1 MSPSGESAVETRLN
15 RTCEGCR
22 RRKIKCIP
30 DPSETDLLSK
40 RCTRC
45 SKLDLDCVFH
55 APATKRRRRRNET
68 RIRELEQK
76 LEEVQ
81 RSVAREQRAELWT
94 PSTSEA
100 STTPASANEQLL
112 APSRIPATSPG
123 RPVSREVPDQL
134 PAKEDPVARGIID
147 ESLAEEL
154 CVQFCTELLPRYPL
168 ILPPVPLSWRTLQRN
183 RPALFRAILATASS
197 SFKPSLWKSLFQDA
211 ERYVMEQA
219 MIFGRKSL
227 DLIQAALVLATWSH
241 PPDRFQDLNFGQFV
255 NIAAT
260 MVIDLRSSND
270 KRYQI
275 SSSDSEAAQTGEYL
289 EAARTFSAC
298 YLLCSSIAMAF
309 RRPNTLRWG
318 SWVRDCTN
326 ILDPR
331 SIAHIGDRRLAA
343 WIRLQRLAEESLTMV
358 GLDEG
363 SSINFSD
370 ARTRI
375 ILKGGFERVKEW
387 RQNLPD
393 DIMTET
399 LEIHHYMILL
409 NFCEPGLYDNH
420 ELQDFRPPYA
430 IHTLPSTD
438 VFTRG
443 SPQFVDARIEC
454 LEIAHNLI
462 NMFLRLAGD
471 GLRQVPVIVFTRMMY
486 AVVVIIKLEVFNRP
500 SSEVGY
506 MSKGD
511 HMSAIDMLRR
521 ILACLA
527 TAADGSRFRV
537 PATFHA
543 VLQRL
548 LSRCGESFS
557 RLHMGQDE
565 IIEPLMNLQV
575 DESRHERS
583 ITPPAISREP
593 LAPDHQA
600 FAVDPALQHI
610 EIPSFQDPSIPFND
624 LFQSAPD
631 DAAAMMFWNS
641 FLGDGYF
648 PMNPDQG
655 GCDNGM
661 IHY

>member
-45 SKLDLDCVFH
+45 TKLDLDCVFH

-112 APSRIPATSPG
+112 ASSRIPATSPG
-123 RPVSREVPDQL
+123 RPVSREIPDQL

-168 ILPPVPLSWRTLQRN
+168 ILPPVPLSWRALQQH
-183 RPALFRAILATASS
+183 RPALFRAMLATASS
-197 SFKPSLWKSLFQDA
+197 CFKPSLWKSLFQDA

-275 SSSDSEAAQTGEYL
+275 PSSDSDAAQTGG
-289 EAARTFSAC
+289 
-298 YLLCSSIAMAF
+298 IAMAF

-370 ARTRI
+370 ARTRL

-387 RQNLPD
+387 RRNLPD
-393 DIMTET
+393 DIMT
-399 LEIHHYMILL
+399 
-409 NFCEPGLYDNH
+409 
-420 ELQDFRPPYA
+420 DFRPPYA

-438 VFTRG
+438 VFTRD

-454 LEIAHNLI
+454 LDIAHNLI

-593 LAPDHQA
+593 PAPDHQA
-600 FAVDPALQHI
+600 FAIDPALQHM
-610 EIPSFQDPSIPFND
+610 EVPSFQDPSIPFND

-648 PMNPDQG
+648 PMNPEQG

>member
-1 MSPSGESAVETRLN
+1 
-15 RTCEGCR
+15 
-22 RRKIKCIP
+22 
-30 DPSETDLLSK
+30 
-40 RCTRC
+40 
-45 SKLDLDCVFH
+45 
-55 APATKRRRRRNET
+55 
-68 RIRELEQK
+68 
-76 LEEVQ
+76 
-81 RSVAREQRAELWT
+81 
-94 PSTSEA
+94 
-100 STTPASANEQLL
+100 
-112 APSRIPATSPG
+112 
-123 RPVSREVPDQL
+123 
-134 PAKEDPVARGIID
+134 
-147 ESLAEEL
+147 
-154 CVQFCTELLPRYPL
+154 
-168 ILPPVPLSWRTLQRN
+168 
-183 RPALFRAILATASS
+183 
-197 SFKPSLWKSLFQDA
+197 
-211 ERYVMEQA
+211 
-219 MIFGRKSL
+219 
-227 DLIQAALVLATWSH
+227 
-241 PPDRFQDLNFGQFV
+241 
-255 NIAAT
+255 
-260 MVIDLRSSND
+260 
-270 KRYQI
+270 
-275 SSSDSEAAQTGEYL
+275 
-289 EAARTFSAC
+289 
-298 YLLCSSIAMAF
+298 MAF
-309 RRPNTLRWG
+309 RRPNILRWG
-318 SWVRDCTN
+318 SWVKDCTN

-343 WIRLQRLAEESLTMV
+343 WIRLQRLAEDSLTMV

-370 ARTRI
+370 ARASL

-387 RQNLPD
+387 RQHLPD
-393 DIMTET
+393 DIMTGKMTRQLFLLPLTVVET

-409 NFCEPGLYDNH
+409 TFCEPGLYDSH

-430 IHTLPSTD
+430 IHTLPSAGA
-438 VFTRG
+438 FTRD

-454 LEIAHNLI
+454 LDVAHNLI
-462 NMFLRLAGD
+462 NMFLRLTGD

-486 AVVVIIKLEVFNRP
+486 AVVVIIKPEVFNRP

-543 VLQRL
+543 VLQRS

-575 DESRHERS
+575 DESRHERPN
-583 ITPPAISREP
+583 TPPAVPREP
-593 LAPDHQA
+593 SAPDHQA
-600 FAVDPALQHI
+600 FAVEPLPHHM

-624 LFQSAPD
+624 LFQGAPD

-648 PMNPDQG
+648 PVNPEQG
-655 GCDNGM
+655 GCDDGM

>member
-1 MSPSGESAVETRLN
+1 MSPSGDSAVETRLN

-30 DPSETDLLSK
+30 DPSETDLVSK

-45 SKLDLDCVFH
+45 TKLDLDCVFH

-134 PAKEDPVARGIID
+134 PAKEDPVARGII
-147 ESLAEEL
+147 EEPLAEEL

-168 ILPPVPLSWRTLQRN
+168 ILPPVPLSWRALQRH
-183 RPALFRAILATASS
+183 RPALFRAMLATASS

-275 SSSDSEAAQTGEYL
+275 PSSDSEAAQTGEYL

-387 RQNLPD
+387 RQNLHD

-438 VFTRG
+438 VFTRD

-454 LEIAHNLI
+454 LDIAHNLI

-583 ITPPAISREP
+583 ITPSAISREP
-593 LAPDHQA
+593 PAPDHQA
-600 FAVDPALQHI
+600 FAIDPALHNM
-610 EIPSFQDPSIPFND
+610 EVPSFQDPSIPFND

-648 PMNPDQG
+648 PMNPEQG